1 MSPGYETRV
10 ISTGDS
16 LKGLEYFN
24 NVHTIKQLQ
33 EMTEIVR

>member
-1 MSPGYETRV
+1 MSPGYGTCV

-24 NVHTIKQLQ
+24 NVDTIKGPQV
-33 EMTEIVR
+33 MTEIV